1 MTMDRRNF
9 IKGAA
14 VAAMAGAAASCTE
27 YGYIPFIPDGR
38 PFPPDKDKDKTPG
51 KSTSLFVASDRHEM
65 GKGNNLPLLLQTAA
79 GMDNLAPG
87 IVLPGGDY
95 VGGGG
100 NMTPEFS
107 INDLYDEVYSTFDFP
122 ACEALF
128 TYGSHDNCC
137 TEGYSAF
144 FSGPH
149 RCDGYY
155 IYGVS
160 YAQMACAT
168 DADSDTAVALHK
180 QMLLTGTQFEEF
192 EDDDIIL
199 TKSGYSG
206 IDIADRYGKSAESAS
221 RNFLKWVES
230 LNDNAPIIVMSH
242 MPLHSNRGD
251 NYGGLIWFEALSE
264 AAKKHDIIFLWGHNH
279 TLEEKAKD
287 PTDREDTALKDR
299 FHYLLT
305 PADLL
310 TPGDSME
317 VQGSSKEEV
326 VKKELTFIYA
336 NAGYIKL
343 GYGTIITFSDTD
355 SSGKYDEMTLLRF
368 GTGSVPQEVEIGFTG
383 KTNPYTIKLKKT
395 SSKSSG
401 RAR

>member
-1 MTMDRRNF
+1 MDRRKF
-9 IKGAA
+9 LKGAA
-14 VAAMAGAAASCTE
+14 LAAIAGASASCTD
-27 YGYIPFIPDGR
+27 YAYIPFVPGR
-38 PFPPDKDKDKTPG
+38 HHRPPKDKDEDWTSRKD
-51 KSTSLFVASDRHEM
+51 TSLFVAVDRHEM
-65 GKGNNLPLLLQTAA
+65 GKGNNLPALLQKAA
-79 GMDNLAPG
+79 NLDEV
-87 IVLPGGDY
+87 VLGVVLLGGDY

-107 INDLYDEVYSTFDFP
+107 INDLYDEVYSAFDFP

-160 YAQMACAT
+160 YVQMACAT
-168 DADSDTAVALHK
+168 DSDASAAVALHNG
-180 QMLLTGTQFEEF
+180 LLQSGSQFEEF

-206 IDIADRYGKSAESAS
+206 IDIADRYGKSADSAS
-221 RNFLKWVES
+221 KNFLKWVDS
-230 LNDNAPIIVMSH
+230 LDDDAPIVVMSH
-242 MPLHSNRGD
+242 MPMHANRGD
-251 NYGGLIWFEALSE
+251 NFGGLIWFEALSK
-264 AAKKHDIIFLWGHNH
+264 AAEKHDILFLWGHNH
-279 TLEEKAKD
+279 TLEEKATD
-287 PTDREDTALKDR
+287 PTDREDSRLKDK

-310 TPGDSME
+310 TSGDKMD
-317 VQGSSKEEV
+317 VQGAVKEEV
-326 VKKELTFIYA
+326 VSKELTFCYA

-343 GYGTIITFSDTD
+343 GYGMTITFSDSD
-355 SSGKYDEMTLLRF
+355 SSGSFDKMTLLRF
-368 GTGSVPQEVEIGFTG
+368 GIDSVAQETEIGFTG
-383 KTNPYTIKLKKT
+383 KANPYTIKLKKT
-395 SSKSSG
+395 SPQSSG
-401 RAR
+401 RTR

>member
-1 MTMDRRNF
+1 MDRRKF

-14 VAAMAGAAASCTE
+14 IAAVAGASASCTDFS
-27 YGYIPFIPDGR
+27 YIPLGPGGR
-38 PFPPDKDKDKTPG
+38 TFKPNGKEKDNSSKS
-51 KSTSLFVASDRHEM
+51 STSLFVAVDRHEM
-65 GKGNNLPLLLQTAA
+65 GKGNNLPALLQKAV
-79 GMDNLAPG
+79 NLDEVTPG
-87 IVLPGGDY
+87 IVLLGGDY

-107 INDLYDEVYSTFDFP
+107 INDLYDEVYSAFEFP
-122 ACEALF
+122 TCEALF
-128 TYGSHDNCC
+128 TYGSHDACC

-168 DADSDTAVALHK
+168 DADADSAVALRNNL
-180 QMLLTGTQFEEF
+180 LLTGSLFEEF

-206 IDIADRYGKSAESAS
+206 IDIADRYGKSADSAS
-221 RNFLKWVES
+221 RNFLKWVDS
-230 LNDNAPIIVMSH
+230 LTDNAPIIVMSH

-251 NYGGLIWFEALSE
+251 NFGGLIWFEALSK
-264 AAKKHDIIFLWGHNH
+264 AAEKHDVLFLWGHNH
-279 TLEEKAKD
+279 TIEEKASD
-287 PTDREDTALKDR
+287 PTDRDDVKLKDR
-299 FHYLLT
+299 FLYLLT

-310 TPGDSME
+310 TPGDSIE
-317 VQGSSKEEV
+317 IQGAVKEEV
-326 VKKELTFIYA
+326 VTKDLTFSYA

-343 GYGTIITFSDTD
+343 GYGSIITFSDST
-355 SSGKYDEMTLLRF
+355 SSGEYDKMTIRRF
-368 GTGSVPQEVEIGFTG
+368 GIDSVTQETEIGFTG
-383 KTNPYTIKLKKT
+383 KSNPYTINLKKT
-395 SSKSSG
+395 SSQSSG